1 MNLEQQV
8 RLFKSIPKSNLQEVN
23 PSLQQV
29 SRDPQSVKL
38 ENDVNRLMLQKMAEQ
53 NKQPD
58 IVQPKNGGVKHVS
71 PDEALKELAALMKSS
86 DNKP

>member
-53 NKQPD
+53 NKKPD
-58 IVQPKNGGVKHVS
+58 IVQSKNNDVKHVS
-71 PDEALKELAALMKSS
+71 PDEALKELTALMKSS